1 MDGLSWKIGLQE
13 ILAEYVTVP
22 SCCTWG
28 NQGRKLWIEAHA
40 FSTFLSKS
48 IQDMNNYGARKE
60 WDVLCAI
67 RHTGKETCK
76 TGIFFFF
83 LQGTMQEKKKTPLI
97 FH

>member
-13 ILAEYVTVP
+13 ILAEYETVL
-22 SCCTWG
+22 SCCNWG

-48 IQDMNNYGARKE
+48 IRDMNNYGARKE

-67 RHTGKETCK
+67 RHTGKEKCK
-76 TGIFFFF
+76 TGFFFF
-83 LQGTMQEKKKTPLI
+83 CKEQCRKKKKTPLI